1 METMNTTLTPSTGF
15 ASSERVSTQTT
26 KLASLLALASGA
38 VALPQNAAADII
50 FTDLSSNPQLV
61 GWNASSSLIFTV
73 PGTANVG
80 FERQA
85 AIGYTSPGSLT
96 VNFRSVKVGNLGG
109 GADAGVRGL
118 ANGFVAP
125 LLFGATWDQGDG
137 ALADALVGTANDL
150 NLFGGRRPASDYN
163 NQYVAWYFE
172 DSTQG
177 NALRYGWAQINL
189 NIVGYNAGGP
199 TVTVLGYA
207 YDNTGAKPNM
217 GAVPEPSTGALL
229 ALSALALG
237 ARGLRQWRAQRI
249 QAHQA

>member
-1 METMNTTLTPSTGF
+1 MTTTLTPSTGF
-15 ASSERVSTQTT
+15 ASGETEPTHSS
-26 KLASLLALASGA
+26 KLVALLALASGA

-61 GWNASSSLIFTV
+61 GWSASDSFQFSV

-80 FERQA
+80 FARDVKL
-85 AIGYTSPGSLT
+85 GYTSPGFLPFY
-96 VNFRSVKVGNLGG
+96 VRSVFAGNLGG
-109 GADAGVRGL
+109 GANAGVRGL

-137 ALADALVGTANDL
+137 NLANAAVGTANDL

-163 NQYVAWYFE
+163 NRYLAWYFE

-177 NALRYGWAQINL
+177 NALRYGWVQINL

-217 GAVPEPSTGALL
+217 GAVPEPSSGAIL
-229 ALSALALG
+229 ALGALALG
-237 ARGLRQWRAQRI
+237 ARGLRKWRAQRQSSP
-249 QAHQA
+249 QA